1 MSCSFTLY
9 FRTNNYVQQ
18 IQYDLSDYQYVNS
31 DYDDDDVTETSI
43 SPTKELS
50 APVQSGSPQIAAN
63 TVPKKDNLSVEK

>member
-1 MSCSFTLY
+1 MSSSLTLY

-31 DYDDDDVTETSI
+31 DYDDDVTETSI

-50 APVQSGSPQIAAN
+50 APVQSGSPQIAVN

>member
-1 MSCSFTLY
+1 MSSSFTLH
-9 FRTNNYVQQ
+9 FRTNSYVQQ

-31 DYDDDDVTETSI
+31 DYDDDVTETSI

-50 APVQSGSPQIAAN
+50 APVQSGSPQIAVN